1 VAVLRS
7 LHMLGV
13 NAIDWAII
21 IVYLLGIT
29 AIGLWA
35 ARRVKSAASF
45 FIGDRKFG
53 KLMMLFFMFGTGTHS
68 DQAVGVAAKTYK
80 VGVSG
85 IWIEWLYLF
94 VTPFY
99 WLIAPIFR
107 RMRAVTTADYFEVR
121 YSPSV
126 SMLFVVVGLLQ
137 LTFFIGMMLKGTSA
151 MVTAV
156 SGGSINQHVAIVAMT
171 VMFVLYGIAGG
182 MAAAIF
188 TDLVQGLLTVLL
200 SFIILP
206 FAISAA
212 GGMAGLREQ
221 ITDPNML
228 KLVAPGG
235 ITAFYVAI
243 VSFNALV
250 GWVTQPHT
258 MANCAAGR
266 TEMEGR
272 IGTTFGM
279 LLKRICIVAWM
290 FTGLF
295 AIAVFA
301 GEEIEHVDQVYGLM
315 AHKLLPNIAPG
326 LIGLFIASM
335 LASVMSSCDA
345 FMVASAGL
353 FTENYYRKFLVKDK
367 PDKHYVLVGRVVSL
381 VVVLGGIMF
390 AVTAESILHM
400 IEIFWKI
407 SAMMGIAFWVGLFW
421 RRATVAGAWAGTLTS
436 FGVWLFTGTVDFGAA
451 GSRVVLWDFN
461 ARFADKLPE
470 FMLWEGKL
478 HLPWQMV
485 FYLLAGFLAMVVVS
499 LLTKRVSKERLDCM
513 YACIRTPIGDN
524 EPEGAVF
531 TLPAGVEAAPRRVL
545 IEHADFEIPKPS
557 LVGLAGFFGSWGA
570 VLGLIWAVYW
580 LVGG

>member
-1 VAVLRS
+1 
-7 LHMLGV
+7 MFGV
-13 NAIDWAII
+13 QAFDWAII
-21 IVYLLGIT
+21 VVYLVGIT

-53 KLMMLFFMFGTGTHS
+53 KWMMMFFMFGTGTHS
-68 DQAVGVAAKTYK
+68 DQAVGVAAQTYK

-99 WLIAPIFR
+99 WLIAPVFR
-107 RMRAVTTADYFEVR
+107 RMRAVTTADYFEMR
-121 YSPSV
+121 YNPSV
-126 SMLFVVVGLLQ
+126 SMLFVTIGLLQ

-151 MVTAV
+151 MLMAVT
-156 SGGSINQHVAIVAMT
+156 GGMINQYAAIAAMT
-171 VMFVLYGIAGG
+171 VMFVAYGIAGG

-188 TDLVQGLLTVLL
+188 TDLVQGLLTVIL
-200 SFIILP
+200 SFMIIP
-206 FAISAA
+206 FAVSAA
-212 GGMAGLREQ
+212 GGMSGLREQ
-221 ITDPNML
+221 IASADML

-235 ITAFYVAI
+235 ITIFYVAI

-266 TEMEGR
+266 TEIEGR
-272 IGTTFGM
+272 IGTTCGM

-295 AIAVFA
+295 AIAVLP
-301 GEEIEHVDQVYGLM
+301 ELRKEQIDQTYGLM
-315 AHKLLPNIAPG
+315 AHKLLPTIAPG

-353 FTENYYRKFLVKDK
+353 FTENCYKKFMVKDR
-367 PDKHYVLVGRVVSL
+367 PDKHYVLVGRVTSL
-381 VVVLGGIMF
+381 VVVLGGILF

-407 SAMMGIAFWVGLFW
+407 AAMMGIAFWVGLFW
-421 RRATVAGAWAGTLTS
+421 RRATAAGAWAGTLMS
-436 FGVWLFTGTVDFGAA
+436 FAAWLFTGKLDFAVRGAK
-451 GSRVVLWDFN
+451 VVLWDFN
-461 ARFADKLPE
+461 AQFADKLPA
-470 FMLWEGKL
+470 FMVWEGKL
-478 HLPWQMV
+478 HLPWQMII
-485 FYLLAGFLAMVVVS
+485 YLSAGLVGLVVVS
-499 LLTKRVSKERLDCM
+499 LLTKRVPEERLERL
-513 YACIRTPIGDN
+513 YACLRTPIGKD
-524 EPEGAVF
+524 EPEGPAF
-531 TLPAGVEAAPRRVL
+531 TLPAGVEPAPRRVL
-545 IEHADFEIPKPS
+545 IASRDFEIPRPS
-557 LVGLAGFFGSWGA
+557 LVGMAGFFGSWLA
-570 VLGLIWAVYW
+570 VAGLIGAVYW
-580 LVGG
+580 IVAP

>member
-1 VAVLRS
+1 
-7 LHMLGV
+7 MLGV
-13 NAIDWAII
+13 KAIDWAII
-21 IVYLLGIT
+21 VVYLVGIT

-53 KLMMLFFMFGTGTHS
+53 KWMMLFFMFGTGTHS
-68 DQAVGVAAKTYK
+68 DQAVGVAAKTYS

-85 IWIEWLYLF
+85 IWYEWLWLF

-99 WLIAPIFR
+99 WLIAPVFR
-107 RMRAVTTADYFEVR
+107 RMRAVTTGDYFELR
-121 YSPSV
+121 YGRSV
-126 SMLFVVVGLLQ
+126 SVLFVLVGLLQ

-156 SGGSINQHVAIVAMT
+156 SGGTINPNVAIVAMT

-188 TDLVQGLLTVLL
+188 TDLVQGLLTVVL
-200 SFIILP
+200 SFMILP
-206 FAISAA
+206 FAYAEA
-212 GGMAGLREQ
+212 GGMSGLREQ
-221 ITDPNML
+221 ISDPNML

-235 ITAFYVAI
+235 ITAFYVAV

-279 LLKRICIVAWM
+279 FLKRVCIVAWM

-295 AIAVFA
+295 AIAVYA
-301 GEEIEHVDQVYGLM
+301 DRGVEDVDHVYGLM
-315 AHKLLPNIAPG
+315 AYDLLPKIAPG
-326 LIGLFIASM
+326 LIGLFMASM

-381 VVVLGGIMF
+381 GVVLGGIMF

-407 SAMMGIAFWVGLFW
+407 AAMMGIAFWVGLFW
-421 RRATVAGAWAGTLTS
+421 RRATVAGAWAGTIVS
-436 FGVWLFTGTVDFGAA
+436 FAAWLFTSKLEFGPRGAKF
-451 GSRVVLWDFN
+451 VLWDFS

-470 FMLWEGKL
+470 FMVWEGKL

-485 FYLLAGFLAMVVVS
+485 IYLAAGFAAIVVVS
-499 LLTKRVSKERLDCM
+499 LFTKRVAKERLDRL
-513 YACIRTPIGDN
+513 YACLRTPIGEN

-531 TLPAGVEAAPRRVL
+531 TLPKGVEAPVRRVL
-545 IEHADFEIPKPS
+545 IGHPDFEIPRPS
-557 LVGLAGFFGSWGA
+557 FVGISGFLGSWVLVG
-570 VLGLIWAVYW
+570 VLIWVVYW
-580 LVGG
+580 LVGS